1 MKRMIGWL
9 PFTGVGRLRT
19 KDCEWKT
26 VVTFEECNERA
37 NSKNSRVPIS
47 SYSLLINK
55 TSEKNRK
62 GSVRRCNAMHRSGS
76 PRNRKKDKAKKSAGW
91 MPWH

>member
-19 KDCEWKT
+19 RTSE
-26 VVTFEECNERA
+26 FEEFA
-37 NSKNSRVPIS
+37 SADQQLFI
-47 SYSLLINK
+47 IDHK

-76 PRNRKKDKAKKSAGW
+76 PRNRKRDKAKKSAGW